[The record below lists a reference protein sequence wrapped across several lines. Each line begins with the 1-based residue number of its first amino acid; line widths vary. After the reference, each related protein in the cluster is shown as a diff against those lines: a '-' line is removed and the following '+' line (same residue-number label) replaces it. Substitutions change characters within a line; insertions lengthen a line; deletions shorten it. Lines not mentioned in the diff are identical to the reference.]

1 METMSKGEMSM
12 FPFVWTTV
20 SILLISMLRTQ
31 ALPHECSLTANSS
44 LTLQQAINLLEDC
57 NDAQIQLPSAN
68 HIITSQTFFS
78 TMLETIEFVGVGNN
92 VSVSCDYDL
101 TSNYTW
107 YFYGLSSVTLTNIHF
122 DNCPRPLRIDTVT
135 NVTIQNCSFR

>member
-1 METMSKGEMSM
+1 MNVWSTVAFLKTFLIQVLLSERCT
-12 FPFVWTTV
+12 FVV
-20 SILLISMLRTQ
+20 
-31 ALPHECSLTANSS
+31 ESS
-44 LTLQQAINLLEDC
+44 LTIQQAINNSLLEDC
-57 NDAQIQLPSAN
+57 INEGYVQIQLPSGK

-101 TSNYTW
+101 SSNYTW

-122 DNCPRPLRIDTVT
+122 ENCPRPLRIDTVI
-135 NVTIQNCSFR
+135 NVTIHKCSFR

>member
-1 METMSKGEMSM
+1 MHLILMVWSTVIVLCTFLLQRLLCEKCE
-12 FPFVWTTV
+12 FVV
-20 SILLISMLRTQ
+20 
-31 ALPHECSLTANSS
+31 ESS
-44 LTLQQAINLLEDC
+44 LTIQQAINNSLLEDC
-57 NDAQIQLPSAN
+57 INESHVRIQLPSGK

-101 TSNYTW
+101 SSNYTW

-122 DNCPRPLRIDTVT
+122 ENCPRPLRIDTVI
-135 NVTIQNCSFR
+135 NVTIHNCSFR